1 MNEQKTQHSIG
12 ICNACGESDVDLYKI
27 SLGKDFFDRPY
38 DRLSAAE
45 DTKPQWYCGDC
56 SREKDFQRD
65 IRSIRTEFERLREG
79 RPSLLSRAETARKAV
94 ERVALIEQYVKRGR
108 KVHTLLPPREVG
120 TLLVDLTR
128 YFLQDTTDPDDI

>member
-1 MNEQKTQHSIG
+1 MNDQKTQHSIG
-12 ICNACGESDVDLYKI
+12 ICDACGESDVDLYKI
-27 SLGKDFFDRPY
+27 SLGRDFFDRPY
-38 DRLSAAE
+38 DRLSASE

-65 IRSIRTEFERLREG
+65 IRSIRIEFENLREG
-79 RPSLLSRAETARKAV
+79 RPSLLSRPETARKAV
-94 ERVALIEQYVKRGR
+94 ERVELIEQYVKRGR

-128 YFLQDTTDPDDI
+128 HFLRDTSDPDDI